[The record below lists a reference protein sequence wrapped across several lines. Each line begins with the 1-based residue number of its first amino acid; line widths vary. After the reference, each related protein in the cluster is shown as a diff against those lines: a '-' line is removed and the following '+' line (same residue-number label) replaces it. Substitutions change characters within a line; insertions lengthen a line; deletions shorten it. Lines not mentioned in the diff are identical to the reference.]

1 MNLDKKFSV
10 KRNMKNFIK
19 INSVILAFIL
29 MLCGCSSGGQS
40 PEEIIPENELSDNAN
55 KVFSDML
62 SFDDIMSDTE
72 NIDLYYKPDYDGL
85 TEKVEKDDE
94 SATAVRYF
102 YDGDNVVYAK
112 YEGYGE
118 ECFDYFTN
126 SQSGK
131 KLTVKYIDNNS
142 ERYTVDISSEDYSVS
157 FSKLDK
163 KDKYGAKFIT
173 ATVEVPTD
181 NDFSK
186 SVIYTY
192 DKEQVYIS
200 EGYYYAD
207 DGYHRYCNDGFS
219 TEDAVI
225 YDKADSVNVNE
236 SLTSILD
243 DYRVCDS
250 EIAVGQHHLEYT
262 QNGDGTKN
270 WFIIADVYAVFD
282 DKFKASEF
290 SDKYGI
296 EVNVSDTDENYW
308 VAKFENT
315 AIPVSDS
322 FEDFFEFARQEFSD
336 YYYCSLIFDKN
347 GKLKDLN
354 PSTAKLTYY

>member
-1 MNLDKKFSV
+1 
-10 KRNMKNFIK
+10 MKHLIK
-19 INSVILAFIL
+19 INLVILTLIL
-29 MLCGCSSGGQS
+29 MLCGCSAGNQS
-40 PEEIIPENELSDNAN
+40 SEELIHENELSDNAD
-55 KVFSDML
+55 KIFSDMT
-62 SFDDIMSDTE
+62 SFDDIISDTK
-72 NIDLYYKPDYDGL
+72 NIDLYYTPDYDGL
-85 TEKVEKDDE
+85 TEKIEKDDE

-118 ECFDYFTN
+118 ECFDYFT
-126 SQSGK
+126 SSESGK

-142 ERYTVDISSEDYSVS
+142 ERYSVDISCDDYSVS
-157 FSKLDK
+157 FSELDK
-163 KDKYGAKFIT
+163 KDKYDAKFIT
-173 ATVEVPTD
+173 VTVEAPAE
-181 NDFSK
+181 NDFPK

-192 DKEQVYIS
+192 YKGQVYIS

-219 TEDAVI
+219 TEDAVL
-225 YDKADSVNVNE
+225 YDKVDSVNVNE
-236 SLTSILD
+236 GLKSILS

-262 QNGDGTKN
+262 QNDDGTKN
-270 WFIIADVYAVFD
+270 WFIVADVYAVFD

-290 SDKYGI
+290 SEKYGI
-296 EVNVSDTDENYW
+296 DVSVSDTDENYW
-308 VAKFENT
+308 VARFEKT
-315 AIPVSDS
+315 AIPISDS
-322 FEDFFEFARQEFSD
+322 FEDFFEFAKQEFSD

-347 GKLKDLN
+347 GRLKELN